1 MAYFALNVFG
11 KLKAGRGSRFCSLP
25 QGLAICEEVSVTFDV
40 CRMNPSM
47 GLAVRARAVE
57 LCRMPSLAILLTL
70 EHAHNNPEGM
80 F

>member
-1 MAYFALNVFG
+1 MANFALIWQT
-11 KLKAGRGSRFCSLP
+11 KGRMRITIEILCCNGSRFF
-25 QGLAICEEVSVTFDV
+25 GEVTVLFDV

>member
-1 MAYFALNVFG
+1 VANFFRLFDQ
-11 KLKAGRGSRFCSLP
+11 LKAGCGLRYHSLP
-25 QGLAICEEVSVTFDV
+25 QWFAICGEVTVLFDV

>member
-1 MAYFALNVFG
+1 
-11 KLKAGRGSRFCSLP
+11 
-25 QGLAICEEVSVTFDV
+25 
-40 CRMNPSM
+40 MNPSM